1 MTTYLSPQ
9 QATAS
14 RLAARG
20 LSNTEIAAQMG
31 IAYGT
36 VKIHLHNAL
45 VRTGARNRVE
55 LILMVER
62 GEIELAPPG
71 NRFGLVR
78 GQPVKIVGG
87 LYFGRAAT
95 FIRVA
100 SSKQV
105 LVTIGAGQIAV
116 TARFVEPAREAA

>member
-36 VKIHLHNAL
+36 VKTHLYTAML
-45 VRTGARNRVE
+45 RTGARNRVE
-55 LILMVER
+55 LTVMVER
-62 GEIELAPPG
+62 GEIEI
-71 NRFGLVR
+71 R
-78 GQPVKIVGG
+78 
-87 LYFGRAAT
+87 RAA
-95 FIRVA
+95 
-100 SSKQV
+100 
-105 LVTIGAGQIAV
+105 
-116 TARFVEPAREAA
+116 